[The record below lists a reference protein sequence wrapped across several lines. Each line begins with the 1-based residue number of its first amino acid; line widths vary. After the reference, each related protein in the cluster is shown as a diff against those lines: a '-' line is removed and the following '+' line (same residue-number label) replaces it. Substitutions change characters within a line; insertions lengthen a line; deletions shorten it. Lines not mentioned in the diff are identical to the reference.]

1 MKRYLIL
8 ILTALIM
15 NSCYYGFYNRKPKT
29 TTKKIR
35 LEKNYNPER
44 LFTYEN
50 KSSVTYL
57 DIQDI
62 IGLLNKKLNDSK
74 LCEQK
79 RLKYQSLVDK
89 LNSTRNDGFDIYPA
103 MNPEL
108 LKESLPEFD
117 STKTGYAPLDFYTRG
132 LGMDLTSKKWI
143 PPYGFEPQFVD
154 TLNADR
160 YEGFYEWII
169 TDLILKGKAQVLRKS
184 DNEYQDYVI
193 FEVVDFRDG
202 HGGES
207 LLYKDKKIFM
217 NVDVYSDIVMPDFE
231 CMDSTEINNYW
242 GY

>member
-1 MKRYLIL
+1 MRKFLIL
-8 ILTALIM
+8 ISIALFM

-29 TTKKIR
+29 TTKKIG
-35 LEKNYNPER
+35 LERNYNPER

-62 IGLLNKKLNDSK
+62 IKLLNKKLDDKK

-79 RLKYQSLVDK
+79 RLKYNSLVDR
-89 LNSTRNDGFDIYPA
+89 LNATENNGFYVYAA

-108 LKESLPEFD
+108 LKKLLPEYD
-117 STKTGYAPLDFYTRG
+117 TTITGYVPMDFYSRG
-132 LGMDLTSKKWI
+132 LGVDLTAENWI
-143 PPYGFEPQFVD
+143 PPYGFEPIFVD

-160 YEGFYEWII
+160 YERFYDWII
-169 TDLILKGKAQVLRKS
+169 TSLILKGKAQVLRKS

-193 FEVVDFRDG
+193 YEIVDFRDG

-217 NVDVYSDIVMPDFE
+217 NVDVYTDMILPDFE
-231 CMDSTEINNYW
+231 CMDSTEIKQW
-242 GY
+242 RF

>member
-1 MKRYLIL
+1 M
-8 ILTALIM
+8 M

-29 TTKKIR
+29 KTKKIR
-35 LEKNYNPER
+35 LEKNFNPDR

-62 IGLLNKKLNDSK
+62 IGLLNRKIADSK

-79 RLKYQSLVDK
+79 RLKYKALVDR
-89 LNSTRNDGFDIYPA
+89 LSSAENNGFDIYPA

-117 STKTGYAPLDFYTRG
+117 TTKTGYAPLDFYSRG
-132 LGMDLTSKKWI
+132 LGMDVTSKKWI
-143 PPYGFEPQFVD
+143 PPYGFSPTFTD
-154 TLNADR
+154 TLEAVR
-160 YEGFYEWII
+160 YNGFYTWII
-169 TDLILKGKAQVLRKS
+169 SDLILKGKAQVLRKS
-184 DNEYQDYVI
+184 DNEIQDYVI
-193 FEVVDFRDG
+193 YEIVDFRDG

-231 CMDSTEINNYW
+231 CMDSTEIKNYW

>member
-1 MKRYLIL
+1 M
-8 ILTALIM
+8 M

-35 LEKNYNPER
+35 LEKKYNPDR

-62 IGLLNKKLNDSK
+62 IGFLNKKLSDTK

-79 RLKYQSLVDK
+79 RLKYKSLVDR
-89 LNSTRNDGFDIYPA
+89 LNSTENNGFDIYPA
-103 MNPEL
+103 INPEL

-117 STKTGYAPLDFYTRG
+117 TTKTGYASLDFYSRG

-143 PPYGFEPQFVD
+143 PPYGFEPFFVD

-160 YEGFYEWII
+160 YDGLYDWII
-169 TDLILKGKAQVLRKS
+169 TALILKGKAQVLRKS

-193 FEVVDFRDG
+193 YEIVDFRDG

-207 LLYKDKKIFM
+207 LLYKDKRIFM
-217 NVDVYSDIVMPDFE
+217 NVDVYSDMILPDIE
-231 CMDSTEINNYW
+231 CMDSTELEQW
-242 GY
+242 GF